1 MYSVM
6 NHDDV
11 DNQDSW
17 WWKWFVGNGR
27 DNKDDKEQLKAQ
39 GVGNMFYGLQGMKS
53 DCPEVRALLRELPG
67 LVKTCTKRGAQAVG
81 MMLYGL

>member
-1 MYSVM
+1 
-6 NHDDV
+6 
-11 DNQDSW
+11 
-17 WWKWFVGNGR
+17 
-27 DNKDDKEQLKAQ
+27 
-39 GVGNMFYGLQGMKS
+39 MFYGLQGMKS